1 MADGVGGSAHRRT
14 TRTKAYMKLT
24 APPERLYNEMY
35 NDPITN
41 QVYFVLV
48 PVGLVRESLIAPV
61 NASSL

>member
-1 MADGVGGSAHRRT
+1 
-14 TRTKAYMKLT
+14 MKLT

-41 QVYFVLV
+41 QVYLVLV